1 MDYIHTKITNQSF
14 KDDETFLKALDI
26 QSIQDVISRSKVNA
40 VSSLVVTILFLVFT
54 PFHNDYPVLAR
65 ALLVMIVCLVSIRY
79 AAIFSYS
86 RFHNTYP
93 VLWRLFH
100 LLSLGMI
107 TVFWSSL
114 TITILSLYGLN
125 WVCMFVII
133 MVSGITSASTTSFA
147 PRQNLSISF
156 ISLTLLPIIIASC
169 LAGTQQMMA
178 ISVCISFYY
187 LSLVII
193 CRALHRRYR
202 LSFAR
207 RYALKCQAKELQ
219 SARDNLEQRVLE
231 RTTEL
236 ARANQ
241 VLLEGDKRYNAL
253 FSGITDGVLVYL
265 MTENPTREKFVEANE
280 IACQILGYS
289 KDELMGLSIM
299 QILPPES
306 RTESPEIPEKLA
318 ANQTILFEQQFIRKD
333 GQPVSVEVHAKKF
346 EFKGQQAVL
355 YMLRDIG
362 ERKKI
367 QEMMIQTEKIMSV
380 GGLAA
385 GMAHEINNPLAGII
399 QTAQVMKNRLG
410 NPLPANL
417 KTAETLGLK
426 FDDIKCYLEKRGM
439 VDMLD
444 SLLDAGKRA
453 AEIVS
458 NMLAFSRKSTS
469 QFSREDI
476 QSLMDKTLEIAGS
489 DYNLQKKFDFK
500 KITIHKD
507 YAPNLPSIA
516 CKAGELQQV
525 FFNILSNG
533 AQAMMSMSS
542 PHEVPSFFLGINAE
556 EGNIKIDIR
565 DTGTGID
572 PDVQQRIFEPFYTTK
587 PPGKGTGLG
596 LYVSQMI
603 IKNNHQGSLTIDS
616 TPGKGTCFTILLPLE
631 QPTKTKA

>member
-1 MDYIHTKITNQSF
+1 
-14 KDDETFLKALDI
+14 
-26 QSIQDVISRSKVNA
+26 
-40 VSSLVVTILFLVFT
+40 
-54 PFHNDYPVLAR
+54 
-65 ALLVMIVCLVSIRY
+65 
-79 AAIFSYS
+79 
-86 RFHNTYP
+86 
-93 VLWRLFH
+93 
-100 LLSLGMI
+100 
-107 TVFWSSL
+107 
-114 TITILSLYGLN
+114 
-125 WVCMFVII
+125 
-133 MVSGITSASTTSFA
+133 
-147 PRQNLSISF
+147 
-156 ISLTLLPIIIASC
+156 
-169 LAGTQQMMA
+169 
-178 ISVCISFYY
+178 
-187 LSLVII
+187 
-193 CRALHRRYR
+193 
-202 LSFAR
+202 
-207 RYALKCQAKELQ
+207 
-219 SARDNLEQRVLE
+219 
-231 RTTEL
+231 
-236 ARANQ
+236 
-241 VLLEGDKRYNAL
+241 
-253 FSGITDGVLVYL
+253 